1 MAGRSHA
8 GRSYSCAAE
17 FGDRSVLAPERWAAD
32 RGARRA
38 YARLAGVHGA
48 RGICRTPVQSRIR
61 GGAGGATAG
70 WAGGGGR
77 ASADL
82 ADWPNVGHFDVVVDV
97 HRGVQIR
104 HAFELKWCKR
114 KDKLNEALWDAAKLA
129 LAVAVGRTEHGSLL
143 YAGPVG
149 LAASSGVGALLFTG
163 GHFELAELIHRYPAW
178 WDWPVKTRP
187 TRLPQTVS
195 TIPAG
200 AVAWRMRTGAAW
212 EARLLNVLPDPAGP
226 RCATGGRRR
235 RYPRSREPCGLRA
248 ASWVR
253 RPVRR
258 GRGRLHRPG
267 GWRDRLFS
275 RKAIARSAP
284 ARTALSRPTR

>member
-1 MAGRSHA
+1 MLV
-8 GRSYSCAAE
+8 
-17 FGDRSVLAPERWAAD
+17 DRIH
-32 RGARRA
+32 ARRSSVIDPSSPPNAGLLTAALGALTPDWLA
-38 YARLAGVHGA
+38 YTGRAGFVERQFSHEFAAALAGQL
-48 RGICRTPVQSRIR
+48 P
-61 GGAGGATAG
+61 AGQAVGVE
-70 WAGGGGR
+70 R
-77 ASADL
+77 QADL

-212 EARLLNVLPDPAGP
+212 EARLLNVLPGSGW
-226 RCATGGRRR
+226 T
-235 RYPRSREPCGLRA
+235 
-248 ASWVR
+248 
-253 RPVRR
+253 PVRD
-258 GRGRLHRPG
+258 
-267 GWRDRLFS
+267 GW
-275 RKAIARSAP
+275 
-284 ARTALSRPTR
+284 PTPPLPTKS